1 MSMTPGHETH
11 HDEHHHHHKNRHL
24 AEKFEG
30 YLGIAM
36 VAAIVVLGAILI
48 YGIMNTGNSTPAWMQ

>member
-1 MSMTPGHETH
+1 MQPEVGHQ
-11 HDEHHHHHKNRHL
+11 HHHHKNRHL

-36 VAAIVVLGAILI
+36 VAAIVVLGVILI
-48 YGIMNTGNSTPAWMQ
+48 YGIMNTGGTTPAWMQ

>member
-1 MSMTPGHETH
+1 MQPEVGQQPHR
-11 HDEHHHHHKNRHL
+11 HKNRHL

-36 VAAIVVLGAILI
+36 VAAIVVLGVILI
-48 YGIMNTGNSTPAWMQ
+48 YGIMNTGGTTPTWMQ

>member
-1 MSMTPGHETH
+1 MTSDTG
-11 HDEHHHHHKNRHL
+11 HHHQHKNRHL

-48 YGIMNTGNSTPAWMQ
+48 YGLINTGSSAPAWMQ

>member
-1 MSMTPGHETH
+1 MSPEAGHEAP
-11 HDEHHHHHKNRHL
+11 HHHHKNRHL

-48 YGIMNTGNSTPAWMQ
+48 YGIMNTGTTTPAWMQ

>member
-1 MSMTPGHETH
+1 MSPKAGPETH
-11 HDEHHHHHKNRHL
+11 PHKNRHL

-48 YGIMNTGNSTPAWMQ
+48 YGIMNTGASTPSWMQ

>member
-1 MSMTPGHETH
+1 MMSPDTGHEAHRH
-11 HDEHHHHHKNRHL
+11 HPHKNRHL

-30 YLGIAM
+30 FIGIAM

-48 YGIMNTGNSTPAWMQ
+48 YGLINTGSTAPAYLQ

>member
-1 MSMTPGHETH
+1 MTSDTGHH
-11 HDEHHHHHKNRHL
+11 HHHHHKNRHL

-48 YGIMNTGNSTPAWMQ
+48 YGLIHTGSTAPAWMQ